1 MNVPVMYYVGLISNL
16 VFLFLAIYGYF
27 YILRK
32 TKEKYL
38 FLIFFAAAWLFSGL
52 SYILLISGAS
62 ANEWYI
68 TLIRIINYVFFL
80 ATMLSLIFE
89 LSRLRK
95 AV

>member
-32 TKEKYL
+32 TRGKYL
-38 FLIFFAAAWLFSGL
+38 FLVFFAAAWLFSGL
-52 SYILLISGAS
+52 SYIFLISGAS
-62 ANEWYI
+62 ANQWYI

-80 ATMLSLIFE
+80 ATMLSLIVE

-95 AV
+95 AG

>member
-62 ANEWYI
+62 ANQWYI
-68 TLIRIINYVFFL
+68 TLIRIVTYLFFL
-80 ATMLSLIFE
+80 GTMMSVIVE
-89 LSRLRK
+89 LSRLRR
-95 AV
+95 AG